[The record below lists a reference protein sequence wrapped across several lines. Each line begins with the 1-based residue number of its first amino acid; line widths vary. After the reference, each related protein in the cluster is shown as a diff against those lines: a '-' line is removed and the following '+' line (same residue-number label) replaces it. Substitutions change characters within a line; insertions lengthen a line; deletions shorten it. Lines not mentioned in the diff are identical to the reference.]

1 LLKQKYNF
9 SPAYPTNGPSIT
21 RRRFARIGPTDATVD
36 ERLGTGPVPIAQP
49 QQGRRH
55 RLLADM
61 LPWEL
66 PPASKPAEH
75 GDWAL
80 GIEGEEMAFGHFF
93 IR

>member
-1 LLKQKYNF
+1 MLALKLHIDFGAELQL
-9 SPAYPTNGPSIT
+9 TQWLHSIKT
-21 RRRFARIGPTDATVD
+21 GEGFLDLGLAQ
-36 ERLGTGPVPIAQP
+36 RLNHLEG
-49 QQGRRH
+49 GRRH